1 MEITA
6 EMVKNLRE
14 QTGAGIMDCKKALS
28 EADGDIEAAISWLR
42 EKGMKASESRQ
53 HRAASE
59 GVIASYI
66 HAGNKVGVL
75 VELNCETDFVARTDA
90 FQELAKDIAMQVAA
104 TNPQYI
110 NKEDVTKELVE
121 REENILRNQAINEGK
136 PERVIDKII
145 EGRLRRFYSEICLME
160 QPSIRDNNQTVSQLI
175 KEKIALLG
183 ENIVVRR
190 FTRYLLGQES

>member
-42 EKGMKASESRQ
+42 EKGMKASEGRQ
-53 HRAASE
+53 HRTASE
-59 GVIASYI
+59 GIIASYI
-66 HAGNKVGVL
+66 HAGSKVGVL

-90 FQELAKDIAMQVAA
+90 FQELAKNIAMQVAA

-110 NKEDVTKELVE
+110 NKEDVTEELVE
-121 REENILRNQAINEGK
+121 REKNILKNQAINEDK

-175 KEKIALLG
+175 KENIALLG

>member
-6 EMVKNLRE
+6 EMVRNLRE

-28 EADGDIEAAISWLR
+28 EADGDVETAISWLR
-42 EKGMKASESRQ
+42 EKGMKASEGRQ

-59 GVIASYI
+59 GIIASYI
-66 HAGNKVGVL
+66 HAGSKVGVL
-75 VELNCETDFVARTDA
+75 VELNCETDFVARTDV

-110 NKEDVTKELVE
+110 NKEDVTGGLIE

-190 FTRYLLGQES
+190 FTRYLLGQEV